1 MDIFSNE
8 LNAIVNVNGTIYEGK
23 VIIDNNGNF
32 DTSLSLADGVG
43 TLGHL
48 SGNISQNNETKESY
62 ILEYIFEQRIVYPT
76 LPVLHSFNGQIVSST
91 EEASPHKIAF
101 DNSNDNIKIILSDSE
116 IVQSVSDV
124 KESQTQEVLQPAT
137 DTAQENQAQEV
148 SQPATDTIKE
158 NQAQEAPQPAADAQ
172 EKEVSSPAAAKE

>member
-8 LNAIVNVNGTIYEGK
+8 LNATVHVNGTTYEGK

-32 DTSLSLADGVG
+32 DTNLSLADGVD

-48 SGNISQNNETKESY
+48 CGNISQNNETKENSY

-76 LPVLHSFNGQIVSST
+76 LPILHSFNGQIVSSA
-91 EEASPHKIAF
+91 EEALPHQIAF

-116 IVQSVSDV
+116 IVQPVTNAKESQAEVSKPVTDV
-124 KESQTQEVLQPAT
+124 KE
-137 DTAQENQAQEV
+137 NQ
-148 SQPATDTIKE
+148 DG
-158 NQAQEAPQPAADAQ
+158 APQPAANTPQ
-172 EKEVSSPAAAKE
+172 EKQESVPTPADGVNNDPTKEGASQPNKT